1 MRFIF
6 PAVLSFALGLGGCAK
21 SPTGEQPAAPG
32 SETPAASASVSM
44 PVEPASVP
52 AEAAERASAPVVE
65 PAEPASV
72 PAEPAVAPPSTAST
86 PAPPT
91 PKHKPREPRAAAAT
105 AVPPAVAPPEA
116 VPAQPGAAPQ
126 EATPPE
132 VAKTPEP
139 AAAPAEASPPT
150 QTLDLTSLE
159 QRLRDTRAIG
169 LFTKLSLKNQVDD
182 LLAQFRE
189 FYNGRSKMALPDLHQ
204 RYDLLLMKVLSLLQN
219 ADPPLAADIS
229 ASRSAI
235 WSILADPKKFAKL
248 QT

>member
-1 MRFIF
+1 M
-6 PAVLSFALGLGGCAK
+6 
-21 SPTGEQPAAPG
+21 
-32 SETPAASASVSM
+32 
-44 PVEPASVP
+44 
-52 AEAAERASAPVVE
+52 
-65 PAEPASV
+65 PAEPVA
-72 PAEPAVAPPSTAST
+72 APPSTAST
-86 PAPPT
+86 PAPPAA
-91 PKHKPREPRAAAAT
+91 KRKLREPRAAAAT
-105 AVPPAVAPPEA
+105 AAPPAVAPPEA

-132 VAKTPEP
+132 VAKAPEVAKTSEP
-139 AAAPAEASPPT
+139 AAAPTEASAPT

-159 QRLRDTRAIG
+159 QRLRETHAIG

-182 LLAQFRE
+182 LLAQFRA
-189 FYNGRSKMALPDLHQ
+189 FYSGQSKAALPDLRQ